1 MRTLSFFA
9 ASTAVLL
16 VGCAGAKQSASM
28 VLYDADLNGSTGVGE
43 AKSYREEIEIGPEE
57 RRVPVEIAWSTQK
70 DDSGCMRVSHLKVSR
85 LGGAESVAIDP
96 VRHSAI
102 PDCGMK
108 FDAEDPVKYE
118 TVVISLAYKTNIFL
132 KTYRFNGGVAA
143 VQGNG
148 EFVDLA
154 RVQ

>member
-1 MRTLSFFA
+1 MRRYSLVA
-9 ASTAVLL
+9 ALTAVLL
-16 VGCAGAKQSASM
+16 VGCAGAKQPASM
-28 VLYDADLNGSTGVGE
+28 VLYDADLNGAAGSGE
-43 AKSYREEIEIGPEE
+43 AKSYREEIEVGPEE
-57 RRVPVEIAWSTQK
+57 RRVPIEIAWTTK
-70 DDSGCMRVSHLKVSR
+70 TDEAGCLRVAHLKVSR
-85 LGGAESVAIDP
+85 LGGAEGVVIDP

-108 FDAEDPVKYE
+108 FDSEDPLKYE
-118 TVVISLAYKTNIFL
+118 TVVISLTYQTRIFL

>member
-1 MRTLSFFA
+1 MRRYSLVA
-9 ASTAVLL
+9 ALTAALL
-16 VGCAGAKQSASM
+16 VGCVGAKQSAKM
-28 VLYDADLNGSTGVGE
+28 ILYDADLNGGPVAGE
-43 AKSYREEIEIGPEE
+43 AKSYSEQIEVGPEE
-57 RRVPVEIAWSTQK
+57 KRVPVEIAWTTK
-70 DDSGCMRVSHLKVSR
+70 TDESGCLRLAHLKVSR
-85 LGGAESVAIDP
+85 LGGAESVVIGP

-108 FDAEDPVKYE
+108 FESEDSVKYE
-118 TVVISLAYKTNIFL
+118 TVVVSLTYQTRLFL

-154 RVQ
+154 RLQ